1 MTMIPFMAGGRFSAR
16 SLLCAFLVIAP
27 AASTVRAEDR
37 ALQEA
42 TAFFGQVL
50 HIETGVP
57 ALVVAAVRGEE
68 VAIEGF
74 GERADGSGQEPDG
87 RTLMRVGSITKAFAG
102 QVLASLVA
110 DGTVGLADPLADH
123 LTWAKRGSDDA
134 GGPIRLI
141 DLVTHSAG
149 LPREVPHEPGSEEDP
164 FANITRAAFEQW
176 LGSEPLL
183 FRPGS
188 AVLYSNF
195 GFDLLAAALGSAA
208 GTTYADLLRER
219 VTGPIGMND
228 TTFVPNENQS
238 GRIMQG
244 HGFEG
249 EALPAV
255 PTGDAIV
262 GSGGLYSTAEDMALW
277 LKWHLGRFADDGADV
292 RLIDHASYL
301 YRDGLKMV
309 FGMDESGRMDAIGL
323 GWVVMMPREDRPLIL
338 QKAGGLQGIFSYV
351 AFAPT
356 RNVGVFVA
364 INAFDF
370 GAAMAMTEAANDFI
384 ASLSPR

>member
-1 MTMIPFMAGGRFSAR
+1 MIGFTTSRRFSAR
-16 SLLCAFLVIAP
+16 SLLCFFLFIAP

-50 HIETGVP
+50 HLEIGVP
-57 ALVVAAVRGEE
+57 ALVVAAVRGGE

-102 QVLASLVA
+102 QVLASLAA
-110 DGTVGLADPLADH
+110 DGTVGLADPLSNH
-123 LTWAKRGSDDA
+123 LAWAKDGSDDSA
-134 GGPIRLI
+134 RAIRLI

-149 LPREVPHEPGSEEDP
+149 LPREVPHEPGSDEDP
-164 FANITRAAFEQW
+164 FSNITRAAFERW

-188 AVLYSNF
+188 AVLYSNM
-195 GFDLLAAALGSAA
+195 GFDLLADALGSAA
-208 GTTYADLLRER
+208 GTAYPDLLRER

-228 TTFVPNENQS
+228 TTFAPSGDQS
-238 GRIMQG
+238 DRILQG

-277 LKWHLGRFADDGADV
+277 LKWHLDRFGDDGADV

-301 YRDGLKMV
+301 YRDGLEMA

-323 GWVVMMPREDRPLIL
+323 GWVVMMPRDDRPLIL

-351 AFAPT
+351 AFEPT
-356 RNVGVFVA
+356 RGVGVFVA
-364 INAFDF
+364 INRFDF
-370 GAAMAMTEAANDFI
+370 AAAMAMTEAANDFI
-384 ASLSPR
+384 ASLAPR